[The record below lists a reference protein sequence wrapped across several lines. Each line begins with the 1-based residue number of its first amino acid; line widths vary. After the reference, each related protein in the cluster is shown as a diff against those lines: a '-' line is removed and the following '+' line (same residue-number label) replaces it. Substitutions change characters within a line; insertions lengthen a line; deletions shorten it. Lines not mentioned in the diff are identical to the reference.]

1 MKKNF
6 VGEKSSKV
14 LNNRD
19 SGRSQDV
26 TSKYN
31 VTTTTKSSKGLTA
44 IKSSS
49 IDATSGPSSHIE
61 AMDKEHQV
69 SCSVMDPFFMAHLSS
84 KIVCLYPYSYY

>member
-19 SGRSQDV
+19 SGRYQDV

-31 VTTTTKSSKGLTA
+31 VTTTTKSSKGLSA

-49 IDATSGPSSHIE
+49 IDATSGPSSQIE
-61 AMDKEHQV
+61 AIDKEHQV
-69 SCSVMDPFFMAHLSS
+69 SCSVMDPFSMARLMHMCISIL
-84 KIVCLYPYSYY
+84 V

>member
-19 SGRSQDV
+19 SGRSQDG

-31 VTTTTKSSKGLTA
+31 VTTTTKSSKGLST

-49 IDATSGPSSHIE
+49 IDATSGPSSQIE
-61 AMDKEHQV
+61 AIAKEHQV
-69 SCSVMDPFFMAHLSS
+69 SYSVMDPFSMAHLS
-84 KIVCLYPYSYY
+84 

>member
-19 SGRSQDV
+19 SGRSQDG

-31 VTTTTKSSKGLTA
+31 VTTTKSSKGLSA

-49 IDATSGPSSHIE
+49 IDATSGPSSQIE
-61 AMDKEHQV
+61 AIAKEHQV
-69 SCSVMDPFFMAHLSS
+69 SYSVMDPFSMVHLS
-84 KIVCLYPYSYY
+84 